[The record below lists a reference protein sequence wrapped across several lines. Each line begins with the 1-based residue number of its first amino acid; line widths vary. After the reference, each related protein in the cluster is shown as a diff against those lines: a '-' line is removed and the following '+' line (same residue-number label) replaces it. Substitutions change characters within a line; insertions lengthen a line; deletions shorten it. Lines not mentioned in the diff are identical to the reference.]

1 VTETVC
7 AFSNNLSAVALDQA
21 SNATLTIGEAAHA
34 VGCSPATLRLWE
46 RQGLLNP
53 RRTPSGYRLYDANQ
67 FTRLRL
73 IARMRSVNRL
83 NAPAIRRIFS
93 PEKGAVPRRQPGP
106 LLGPRLRALRLA
118 RALTLSEAAERA
130 DVSVSFLSA
139 LEKGDSGVSVA
150 TLRRVLSLYGT
161 TLAELSSS
169 RAQGPHQLTRAGH
182 RKVIGGRFEGVRI
195 EQLAEGPVLME
206 AQIFE
211 VSAGGGSQGGYS
223 HEGEEFV
230 FVLDGLLE
238 IKLGS
243 GRPYRLAR
251 GDCLYYSSATEHRWR
266 NPGRKTSRL
275 FWVNTPPTF

>member
-1 VTETVC
+1 
-7 AFSNNLSAVALDQA
+7 
-21 SNATLTIGEAAHA
+21 
-34 VGCSPATLRLWE
+34 
-46 RQGLLNP
+46 
-53 RRTPSGYRLYDANQ
+53 
-67 FTRLRL
+67 
-73 IARMRSVNRL
+73 MRSVDRL
-83 NAPAIRRIFS
+83 NAPAIRRILS
-93 PEKGAVPRRQPGP
+93 TEKGAVPRRQPGP

-118 RALTLSEAAERA
+118 RALTLSDAAERA

-169 RAQGPHQLTRAGH
+169 RAHGPHQLTRGGH
-182 RKVIGGRFEGVRI
+182 RKAIGGRFEGVRI

-230 FVLDGLLE
+230 FVLDGSLE

-251 GDCLYYSSATEHRWR
+251 DDCLYYSSTTEHSWR
-266 NPGRKTSRL
+266 NPGRKTARL
-275 FWVNTPPTF
+275 LWVNTPPTF